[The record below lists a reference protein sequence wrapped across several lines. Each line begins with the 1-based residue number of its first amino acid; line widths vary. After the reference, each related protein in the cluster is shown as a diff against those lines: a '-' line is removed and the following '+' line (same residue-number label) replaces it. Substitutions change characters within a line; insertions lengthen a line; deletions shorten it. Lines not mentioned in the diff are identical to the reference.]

1 MARPCARLGPSPM
14 KISRTSPSL
23 QPGTADKAPGV
34 DGARGK
40 GFAAKLGTA
49 KSEAAARGT
58 ITADKPAQAP
68 KAISVSD
75 IGAALKAGKLTPQ
88 AAINKV
94 IERVLDRQVGRKA
107 GAAVREK
114 IGAALRE
121 SLADDPLL
129 AAKIRALGQ
138 E

>member
-1 MARPCARLGPSPM
+1 M
-14 KISRTSPSL
+14 KISRTSSPH
-23 QPGTADKAPGV
+23 QPGPLGKTPAVG
-34 DGARGK
+34 GASSK
-40 GFAAKLGTA
+40 GFAAKLESA
-49 KSEAAARGT
+49 KAEGVGKGSPAAG
-58 ITADKPAQAP
+58 
-68 KAISVSD
+68 KAETPRKAVPVSD

-88 AAINKV
+88 AAVDKV

-114 IGAALRE
+114 LGAALRE

>member
-1 MARPCARLGPSPM
+1 M
-14 KISRTSPSL
+14 KISRTSSPH
-23 QPGTADKAPGV
+23 QPGPLGKTPSV
-34 DGARGK
+34 DGTSGK
-40 GFAAKLGTA
+40 GFAEKLGAVKA
-49 KSEAAARGT
+49 KDATKGSPAAAKAEDTR
-58 ITADKPAQAP
+58 QAV
-68 KAISVSD
+68 SVSD
-75 IGAALKAGKLTPQ
+75 IGADLKAGKLSPQ
-88 AAINKV
+88 AAIDKM

-114 IGAALRE
+114 LGAALRE